1 MAKKDSGQQRL
12 IEEKSRFKTVCF
24 LQSRLQCKLRI
35 EVGLLDFTF
44 WA

>member
-12 IEEKSRFKTVCF
+12 IEEESHFKTVCF
-24 LQSRLQCKLRI
+24 LQSRLQCELRI
-35 EVGLLDFTF
+35 EVGLFDFTF